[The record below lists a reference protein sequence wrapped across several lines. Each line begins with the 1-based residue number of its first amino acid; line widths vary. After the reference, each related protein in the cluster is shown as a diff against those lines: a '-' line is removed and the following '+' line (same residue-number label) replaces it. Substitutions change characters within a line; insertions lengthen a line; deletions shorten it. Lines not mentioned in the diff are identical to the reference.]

1 MDLFWKRVSVGIC
14 VLASALLYIPI
25 LFYYGVIEIHNPKL
39 GNITGYQCYKLPG
52 TPDQLKG
59 LKVFQGVGFFI
70 TICNVVVISALYIII
85 TVSIVKQVRKMK
97 SIHVKPAESS
107 GMSSDA
113 TAMSD
118 VSKPQKFTSVATES
132 SEVLETSVNSV
143 SQLEPRKQKKTPK
156 SDAKRN
162 AFRVS
167 FMFMT
172 ISFVGFLA
180 YLPSWSFI
188 VIETNNP
195 TFWKKLS
202 TTALHVCLTLRR
214 MYMLNHFANPF
225 IYGVFDVAF
234 RQEIRKLFCV
244 K

>member
-1 MDLFWKRVSVGIC
+1 MDLFWKRFSVGIC
-14 VLASALLYIPI
+14 ILTSALLYIPV

-39 GNITGYQCYKLPG
+39 GNITGYQCNRLPG
-52 TPDQLKG
+52 TPAQLKG
-59 LKVFQGVGFFI
+59 LSIFQGVGFFI
-70 TICNVVVISALYIII
+70 TISNVVVISVLYIII

-97 SIHVKPAESS
+97 NIHVKPAEPS

-118 VSKPQKFTSVATES
+118 VSKPQKSTVSQES
-132 SEVLETSVNSV
+132 SEALETTVNSV
-143 SQLEPRKQKKTPK
+143 SQLESRKQKKMPK
-156 SDAKRN
+156 PDAKRN

-202 TTALHVCLTLRR
+202 TTAFHVCLTLRR
-214 MYMLNHFANPF
+214 MYMFNHFANPF

-234 RQEIRKLFCV
+234 RKEIGKLFCV